1 MSIVVKTVDGIITE
15 IHGIGLEEYK
25 FGDLVHY
32 HAKTFI
38 GEHYF
43 KVISPL
49 TYVANWV
56 SVLTKDEYLSLID
69 TDTFPR
75 KVDLS
80 KGQVYF
86 RYHRG
91 TLADAMKTA
100 IEVKSL
106 EILRQTIIKDCE
118 CINPE
123 GKMNIKKY
131 GKAVD
136 VRIGWDTYIV
146 TWDKQPIGFLS
157 GELKRI
163 LN

>member
-1 MSIVVKTVDGIITE
+1 MSIVVKTLDGIITE
-15 IHGIGLEEYK
+15 IHGTGFEEYT
-25 FGDLVHY
+25 FGDLVHEN
-32 HAKTFI
+32 AKEFV

-49 TYVANWV
+49 TYVAKWV

-118 CINPE
+118 YINPE
-123 GKMNIKKY
+123 GKMNIEKY

-157 GELKRI
+157 GELK
-163 LN
+163 

>member
-1 MSIVVKTVDGIITE
+1 MSIVVKTVDGIIIE
-15 IHGIGLEEYK
+15 IHGTGLEEYK
-25 FGDLVHY
+25 FGDLVHD

-43 KVISPL
+43 KVVSPL

-106 EILRQTIIKDCE
+106 EMLRQTIINDCE
-118 CINPE
+118 YINPE
-123 GKMNIKKY
+123 GKMNIEKY

-157 GELKRI
+157 GELK
-163 LN
+163 